1 MFCEKKE
8 LKLWYD
14 SPAPFGNENL
24 RKWEGSSAS
33 EPDDGWEKWS
43 LPLGNGYLG
52 ACVFGRAKTE
62 RIQITENSLCNP
74 YCNKSGGLN
83 NFAEVYLDFGHDR
96 PQGYTRD
103 LVLDDAVAHV
113 QYSCDGVTYRREC
126 FTSYPDKI
134 FVLRLTASEQGKVSF
149 TLRPEVPYQKAFG
162 APDFM
167 GKSGS
172 VTAEGDTIILSG
184 LLEHYQVAFEGQFR
198 VIPDGGIMTA
208 QNGEDG
214 GTITVEGADSA
225 VILLAVGT
233 NYRME
238 SRVFCENDR
247 EQKLAPYPLPHER
260 VSRIL
265 QEASAKSYEELL
277 AAHLADY
284 RALFQRVRLDLGGE
298 GPSIPTDRMLQNYQ
312 NGQHDPYLE
321 ELYFQ
326 YGRYL
331 LICSSRKGTLPANLQ
346 GIWSRYE
353 NSPWSAGYWHNINV
367 QMNYWPVFSTN
378 LAELF
383 EAYADYNEAYRDAA
397 EVIADQF
404 LEAYLPE
411 NRAAGEGA
419 NGWTVGTA
427 ASPYL
432 VTSPGRSHSG
442 PGTAAL
448 TSKLFWEYYDFTRDK
463 GILKNHTYPAVAGVA
478 KFLSKV
484 LRQYD
489 GKLLSAISASPEQR
503 HEGIHYQTIG
513 CAFDQQMI
521 WENHHDTQTA
531 AELLKK
537 EGKTADGKAG
547 DDIDTDAV
555 VETVREQI
563 DRLDPVQVG
572 GSGQVKEYREENFYG
587 EIGDPHH
594 RHVSHLMGLYPGT
607 LINGNT
613 GAWLDAAKV
622 ALNGRGDQSTGWAM
636 AHRFNL
642 WARAK
647 DGERAYA
654 LYQTLLKKGTLTNL
668 WDTHPPFQ
676 IDGNLGGTAG
686 VAEMLLQ
693 SHEGCLHLLP
703 ARPAAWETGSF
714 DGLVARGNFVVSARW
729 HNGQVKESTIF
740 SRAGGWLSVRY
751 YNLEQATVQT
761 ASGGTVG
768 FTAEG
773 ADRIGFAAQA
783 GETYHITNIPVFY
796 PVPAPASLA
805 AVPAPDKEAV
815 ALRWEPAAGAQ
826 SYNIS
831 RALESAPNYEPVAC
845 GLTGS
850 EYVFAVPQ
858 EEQGRQATYR
868 VTAVGKD
875 GRESAGATV
884 TIPAK

>member
-14 SPAPFGNENL
+14 SPAPFGNEDL
-24 RKWEGSSAS
+24 RKWTWEGPTAS
-33 EPDDGWEKWS
+33 DPDDGWEKWS

-52 ACVFGRAKTE
+52 ACVFGRTKTE

-74 YCNKSGGLN
+74 YFKGSGGLN
-83 NFAEVYLDFGHDR
+83 NFAEIYLDFGHENLRD
-96 PQGYTRD
+96 YTRD

-126 FTSYPDKI
+126 FASYPDKV
-134 FVLRLTASEQGKVSF
+134 FALRLTASEPGRVSF

-172 VTAEGDTIILSG
+172 VTAEGDTITLSG
-184 LLEHYQVAFEGQFR
+184 LLEHYQVAFEGQLC
-198 VIPDGGIMTA
+198 VIPDGGVMTA
-208 QNGEDG
+208 QNGENS
-214 GTITVEGADSA
+214 GTITVESADSA

-238 SRVFCENDR
+238 SRVFCEGER
-247 EQKLAPYPLPHER
+247 EQKLAPYPHPHER

-265 QEASAKSYEELL
+265 REASEKSYETLL
-277 AAHLADY
+277 AAHLEDY
-284 RALFQRVRLDLGGE
+284 RALFQRVRLNLGGE
-298 GPSIPTDRMLQNYQ
+298 GPSIPTDRLLKNYQ
-312 NGQHDPYLE
+312 NGRHDPYLE

-353 NSPWSAGYWHNINV
+353 DSPWSAGYWHNINV

-383 EAYADYNEAYRDAA
+383 ESYADYNEAYRDAA
-397 EVIADQF
+397 EGIADQF

-463 GILKNHTYPAVAGVA
+463 EILKNHTYPAVAGVA
-478 KFLSKV
+478 AFLSKV
-484 LRQYD
+484 LKPYD
-489 GKLLSAISASPEQR
+489 GKLLSVISASPEQ
-503 HEGIHYQTIG
+503 HQDGVPYLTVG
-513 CAFDQQMI
+513 CAFDQQLI

-531 AELLKK
+531 AELLG
-537 EGKTADGKAG
+537 ETGALT
-547 DDIDTDAV
+547 
-555 VETVREQI
+555 ETVREQI

-613 GAWLDAAKV
+613 EAWLDAAKV

-636 AHRFNL
+636 AHRFTL

-647 DGERAYA
+647 DGERAYV

-703 ARPAAWETGSF
+703 ARPAVWETGSF

-729 HNGQVKESTIF
+729 RDGQAEEFSIL

-751 YNLEQATVQT
+751 YNLERAAVRT
-761 ASGGTVG
+761 ASGGTVEV
-768 FTAEG
+768 TAEG
-773 ADRIGFAAQA
+773 TDRIGFAARA
-783 GETYHITNIPVFY
+783 GETYHITDIPAFY
-796 PVPAPASLA
+796 PLSAPAALTADA
-805 AVPAPDKEAV
+805 AGGRVT
-815 ALRWEPAAGAQ
+815 LCWEPSAGAQ

-831 RALESAPNYEPVAC
+831 RALESAPKYEPVAR
-845 GLTGS
+845 GLTGTG
-850 EYVFAVPQ
+850 YAFAVA
-858 EEQGRQATYR
+858 EEERGRQATYR

-875 GRESAGATV
+875 GRESAGTVATL
-884 TIPAK
+884 PAE